1 MKKVLLLP
9 FLGIILITNA
19 QVGIN
24 NNTPSSTLDI
34 GGSLEGS
41 YREITANSTLSATD
55 YHVSFAGT
63 SAATASL
70 PQMSTSD
77 GSASDFR
84 GRKYFIKNNSSSSN
98 LTLAAVSGQT
108 IRIGGGNTANNTY
121 ILSPG
126 VLGILT
132 ANATNG
138 WDLDLA
144 VNTIPDTSWKITN
157 NDFNG
162 TLNAAQAI
170 ATGNTYQTITGSSVT
185 VTVPPGYNQSIVT
198 LNFDGWG
205 DVDHTGVSMGSL
217 RFQITQSGTSAATYT
232 STSMTSWAVTNTGVS
247 RIRFTFPAAYS
258 ISNLA
263 PGTYTFNIQVVR
275 EGELG
280 SAPNAVNIW
289 GIQSTAKVYSKN

>member
-1 MKKVLLLP
+1 MKKLILFTL
-9 FLGIILITNA
+9 FGFIFIIKA

-24 NNTPSSTLDI
+24 TNVPSSTLDI
-34 GGSLEGS
+34 AGSLEGS
-41 YREITANSTLSATD
+41 YREITASSSLSATD
-55 YHVSFAGT
+55 YHVSFSGT
-63 SAATASL
+63 SASTASL

-77 GSASDFR
+77 GTATDFR
-84 GRKYFIKNNSSSSN
+84 GRKYFIKNNSSVAN

-108 IRIGGGNTANNTY
+108 IRIGGNNTANNTY
-121 ILSPG
+121 VLSPG
-126 VLGILT
+126 VLGIIT

-157 NDFNG
+157 NAFNG
-162 TLNAAQAI
+162 TLNTPQDI
-170 ATGNTYQTITGSSVT
+170 PTGTTYQVITGSSVT

-205 DVDHTGVSMGSL
+205 HTYFSGVSMGSL
-217 RFQITQSGTSAATYT
+217 RFQIAQTGTSVATYT
-232 STSMTSWAVTNTGVS
+232 STTMSAWSSPVNTSGYY
-247 RIRFTFPAAYS
+247 RYTFPAAYS

-263 PGTYTFNIQVVR
+263 PGTYTFNLQIVR

-280 SAPNAVNIW
+280 AVPNEVVVW
-289 GIQSTAKVYSKN
+289 GIQSKAEVYSKN

>member
-1 MKKVLLLP
+1 MKKVLLLS
-9 FLGIILITNA
+9 FLGMILITNA

-41 YREITANSTLSATD
+41 YREITASSSLSATD
-55 YHVSFAGT
+55 YHVSFSGT
-63 SAATASL
+63 SASTASL

-77 GSASDFR
+77 GSATDFR
-84 GRKYFIKNNSSSSN
+84 GRKYFIKNNSSVAN

-108 IRIGGGNTANNTY
+108 IRIGGTNTANNTY
-121 ILSPG
+121 VLSPG
-126 VLGILT
+126 VLGIIT

-157 NDFNG
+157 NAFNG
-162 TLNAAQAI
+162 TLNTPQDI
-170 ATGNTYQTITGSSVT
+170 PTGTTYQVITGSSLT

-205 DVDHTGVSMGSL
+205 DVDQTGVSMGSL
-217 RFQITQSGTSAATYT
+217 RFQIAQTGTSAATYT
-232 STSMTSWAVTNTGVS
+232 STTVTSWAATNTGA
-247 RIRFTFPAAYS
+247 RTRYTFPAAYS

-263 PGTYTFNIQVVR
+263 PGTYTFNLLVVR

-280 SAPNAVNIW
+280 AVPNAVNVW
-289 GIQSTAKVYSKN
+289 GIQSTAKVYSRN

>member
-1 MKKVLLLP
+1 MKKVLLLS
-9 FLGIILITNA
+9 FLGMILITNA

-41 YREITANSTLSATD
+41 YREITASSSLSATD
-55 YHVSFAGT
+55 YHVSFSGT
-63 SAATASL
+63 SASTASL

-77 GSASDFR
+77 GSATDFR
-84 GRKYFIKNNSSSSN
+84 GRKYFIKNNSSVAN

-108 IRIGGGNTANNTY
+108 IRIGGNNTANNTY
-121 ILSPG
+121 VLSPG
-126 VLGILT
+126 VLGIIT

-157 NDFNG
+157 NAFNG
-162 TLNAAQAI
+162 TLNVSQAI
-170 ATGNTYQTITGSSVT
+170 STGTAYQTITGSSLT

-205 DVDHTGVSMGSL
+205 DVDQTGVSMGSL
-217 RFQITQSGTSAATYT
+217 RFQIAQTGTSAATYT
-232 STSMTSWAVTNTGVS
+232 STTVTSWAATNTGA
-247 RIRFTFPAAYS
+247 RTRYTFPAAYS

-263 PGTYTFNIQVVR
+263 PGTYTFNLLVVR

-280 SAPNAVNIW
+280 AVPNAVNVW
-289 GIQSTAKVYSKN
+289 GIQSTAKVYSRN

>member
-9 FLGIILITNA
+9 LLGFILITKA
-19 QVGIN
+19 QVGIR
-24 NNTPSSTLDI
+24 TDAPSSTLDI
-34 GGSLEGS
+34 AGSLEAS

-63 SAATASL
+63 SAATANL

-98 LTLAAVSGQT
+98 LTLAAASGQT
-108 IRIGGGNTANNTY
+108 IRIGGSNAANNTY

-157 NDFNG
+157 NAFNG
-162 TLNAAQAI
+162 TLNTSQTI
-170 ATGNTYQTITGSSVT
+170 PTGTTYQTITGSSVT

-205 DVDHTGVSMGSL
+205 HTYFSGVSMGSL
-217 RFQITQSGTSAATYT
+217 RFQIVQTGTAATTYG
-232 STSMTSWAVTNTGVS
+232 STTMSSWAAPVNTSGYY
-247 RIRFTFPAAYS
+247 RYTFPAAYS

-263 PGTYTFNIQVVR
+263 PGTYTFNLQVVR
-275 EGELG
+275 EGEAG
-280 SAPNAVNIW
+280 SAPNEVVIW
-289 GIQSTAKVYSKN
+289 GVQSRAEVYSKN